1 MAAFGLGTLVG
12 TILAGVLPKVRPER
26 LGTLLLIIWSAMGLG
41 VIGLGLTNLTA
52 IAVIVTAL
60 MGMANGYVVILFI
73 TWLQERTPEAMLGR
87 MMSVLMFASMGLEPV
102 STVIAGAVVEIN
114 TTALFVIAGALMS
127 LLTLAAM
134 FLNPAIRHME

>member
-1 MAAFGLGTLVG
+1 
-12 TILAGVLPKVRPER
+12 
-26 LGTLLLIIWSAMGLG
+26 
-41 VIGLGLTNLTA
+41 
-52 IAVIVTAL
+52 
-60 MGMANGYVVILFI
+60 
-73 TWLQERTPEAMLGR
+73 